1 MALPCHSPPPQT
13 MHLARSCG
21 VDVTDAVLILK
32 QRVTTELEQAMT
44 NNPEHDIRILS
55 DAIRQAK

>member
-1 MALPCHSPPPQT
+1 